1 MTSLRANF
9 GDLLEPGLR
18 KIFDDKFK
26 EIPEVYSS
34 IFHVANSSVDVE
46 RDSAVTG
53 FGLLTQTAEG
63 SPITY
68 DDPISMY
75 DVSYVHL
82 KYTKGFKVSEEL
94 VEDDRYN
101 IIKKKPK
108 ALARAARRQAEYLG
122 AQVFNNAFSA
132 GTGGDAKYLC
142 SISHPRAD
150 GGTAQS
156 NANASGVT
164 LTEPNLNTGILAM
177 RGQLDDRGQVISMK
191 ADTLVVP
198 PALEKIAFEITK
210 SGMRSGTANNDG
222 NYYSGKL
229 KVISWDWLS
238 SAAGGSDTAWVLMD
252 SSQHELNYFWRIRP
266 EFKQDNSFDT
276 GMALFKVRMRAS
288 RGWSDWRGVWGSK
301 GDSSSYSS

>member
-18 KIFDDKFK
+18 KIFDDQFNL
-26 EIPEVYSS
+26 IPEVYSS
-34 IFHVANSSVDVE
+34 IFHVSSSDVDVE

-68 DDPISMY
+68 DDPVQMY

-101 IIKKKPK
+101 VIKKKPK

-142 SISHPRAD
+142 SVAHSRAD

-177 RGQLDDRGQVISMK
+177 REQLDDRGQVISMK

-210 SGMRSGTANNDG
+210 SGMRSGTADNDG

-238 SAAGGSDTAWVLMD
+238 SAAGGSDTAWFLMD
-252 SSQHELNYFWRIRP
+252 SSQHELNYYWRIRP

-301 GDSSSYSS
+301 GDSASYTS

>member
-1 MTSLRANF
+1 MASYRANF

-18 KIFDDKFK
+18 KIFDDRYK
-26 EIPEVYSS
+26 EIPQVFPSV
-34 IFHVANSSVDVE
+34 FHVNDSGVDVE

-63 SPITY
+63 AAISY
-68 DDPISMY
+68 EDPVQMY

-101 IIKKKPK
+101 VIRKKPA
-108 ALARAARRQAEYLG
+108 ALARSARRTAENL
-122 AQVFNNAFSA
+122 ASQVFNNAFSS

-156 NANASGVT
+156 NASSTGIT
-164 LTEPNLNTGILAM
+164 LTEDNLNTALLAM
-177 RGQLDDRGQVISMK
+177 RAQLDDKGMK
-191 ADTLVVP
+191 IGVKASTLLVP
-198 PALEKIAFEITK
+198 PALHKTAVEITN
-210 SGMRSGTANNDG
+210 SSMRSGTADNDL
-222 NYYSGKL
+222 NYYRGMV
-229 KVISWDWLS
+229 KVVDWDWLTS
-238 SAAGGSDTAWVLMD
+238 STAWFLID
-252 SSQHELNYFWRIRP
+252 SSVHQLNWFWRIQP
-266 EFKQDNSFDT
+266 EFKQDASFDT
-276 GMALFKVRMRAS
+276 GMALYKTRMRAS

-301 GDSSSYSS
+301 GDGSGYGS